1 MTQRRDD
8 DPATISIGTL
18 EASGPRARLPV
29 PGLVL
34 VFSAGEPLLSPL
46 VPGDGPLDLGRGNV
60 AGVRIEDA
68 TMSRR
73 HARVSREGK
82 RWKVTDLGSRN
93 GVLVDGKRIRDEVL
107 LDHPRVLRLGDSIFL
122 FAEDV
127 RRFEATQVDGGGERV
142 TGPTLRKVWESVTA
156 AGRSGETLHI
166 TGESGSGKELAAR
179 TFHDAGPHASGPF
192 IAVNC
197 AAIPEGVAERLLFG
211 ARKGAFSGAV
221 ENAEGYIQAAHGGT
235 LFLDE
240 VGELDLQ
247 VQAKLLR
254 VLETKEVL
262 ALGDSKPRRVDI
274 RICSA
279 THRDLRAQV
288 ADKKFREDLYFR
300 VGRPH
305 VSIPPL
311 RERLEEVPWFIER
324 EVGRAAPGVRA
335 DASFVEACLLR
346 HWPGNV
352 RELLAE
358 LREAARAA
366 AADGATTLDSSRLP
380 PGAGT
385 SFEPT
390 RDISPQQ
397 PAAPTGGMP
406 SREVIEETLRRE
418 EGRIATTARVLGIHR
433 NQLRRWLAK
442 HNVDPKVL
450 AGVGK
455 GGGPDTTKDEDDE
468 DDEDDT

>member
-1 MTQRRDD
+1 MAPRDD
-8 DPATISIGTL
+8 ETHDQATL
-18 EASGPRARLPV
+18 EIGKVSGALSPIPV

-34 VFSAGEPLLSPL
+34 VHSAGEALLSPL
-46 VPGDGPLDLGRGNV
+46 SVKDGPLELGRGSA
-60 AGVRIEDA
+60 AGIRIEDG

-73 HARVSREGK
+73 HARVAYEGK
-82 RWKVTDLGSRN
+82 RWKVRDLGSRN
-93 GVLVDGKRIRDEVL
+93 GVIVDGLRIREEVAL
-107 LDHPRVLRLGDSIFL
+107 ERPRLLRLGDSLFL
-122 FAEDV
+122 FADDI
-127 RRFEATQVDGGGERV
+127 RRFQAASVEVGPDRIM
-142 TGPTLRKVWESVTA
+142 GPTLRRVWDAIVA

-179 TFHDAGPHASGPF
+179 AFHDASPAAAGPF

-211 ARKGAFSGAV
+211 ARKGAFSGAH
-221 ENAEGYIQAAHGGT
+221 ENAEGYAQAAHGGT

-240 VGELDLQ
+240 VGELDLP

-254 VLETKEVL
+254 VLETREVL

-279 THRDLRAQV
+279 THRELRAQV
-288 ADKKFREDLYFR
+288 ADKRFREDLYFR
-300 VGRPH
+300 IGRPH
-305 VSIPPL
+305 VAIPPL
-311 RERLEEVPWFIER
+311 RERLEEVPFFIER
-324 EVGRAAPGVRA
+324 EVRKVDPKLVA

-358 LREAARAA
+358 IREAARASLGDGAASIDAGRLPA
-366 AADGATTLDSSRLP
+366 AAGA
-380 PGAGT
+380 

-390 RDISPQQ
+390 RDVA
-397 PAAPTGGMP
+397 PATGGLP
-406 SREVIEETLRRE
+406 PREVIEAALRRE
-418 EGRIATTARVLGIHR
+418 DGRIATTARALGIHR

-442 HNVDPKVL
+442 NNVDPKAL
-450 AGVGK
+450 AA
-455 GGGPDTTKDEDDE
+455 GGGTGSDGDD
-468 DDEDDT
+468 DDGEAL